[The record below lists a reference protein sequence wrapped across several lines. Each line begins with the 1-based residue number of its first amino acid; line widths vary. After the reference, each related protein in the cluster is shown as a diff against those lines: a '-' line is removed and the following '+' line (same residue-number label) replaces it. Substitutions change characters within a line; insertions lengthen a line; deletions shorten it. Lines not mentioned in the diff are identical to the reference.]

1 MIHQSQAASTER
13 RGQGKREARAHRIL
27 DAASA
32 LILRWGYQKTT
43 VDDIA
48 RQAGVAKGTIYLHWK
63 TREDLFAALM
73 VREKFFAAE
82 DIKHRLA
89 EDPEGAT
96 LRGMLKH
103 AVLALTQRPL
113 MKAVL
118 LRDMGVVGQLA
129 YSRHSNIAH
138 MQRLEDFKVYLE
150 LLREHGVVRTDID
163 LDTQVYMLSAIFLG
177 YFLVAQWMPEQ
188 YQPADEEMA
197 EIIAETA
204 HRALELDRP
213 VPAQD
218 LQAASHA
225 LMQYINQASITAQK
239 EFGQEVA
246 EEPSEEGALK

>member
-1 MIHQSQAASTER
+1 MVHQNQAANIER
-13 RGQGKREARAHRIL
+13 RGEGKRKERAHRIL

-48 RQAGVAKGTIYLHWK
+48 REAGVAKGTIYLHWK

-73 VREKFFAAE
+73 VREKFFATE

-129 YSRHSNIAH
+129 YSRHSNITH
-138 MQRLEDFKVYLE
+138 MQRLEDFKIYLE

-177 YFLVAQWMPEQ
+177 HFLVAQWMPEQ

-204 HRALELDRP
+204 HRTLELDRP
-213 VPAQD
+213 IPAQD

-225 LMQYINQASITAQK
+225 LMQYINKASITARK
-239 EFGQEVA
+239 DFGQEVA
-246 EEPSEEGALK
+246 E